1 MRREESRDRRCPGL
15 RSVIHRAGLLFCAA
29 LGCAAV
35 TGSVC
40 AFERAEMEVM
50 EEELVT
56 EVQTE
61 GPNDALIGDA
71 THIVVDALSSVG
83 SSDENTLTAFLL
95 PDEARQMLNSLDE
108 ETMREYALIIDR
120 ILRNPD
126 FQSLMQHQEVQDL
139 ISLLIQNGLKTAQ
152 EEPELT
158 TQVLETL
165 GLDSRVIALFY
176 EVLKVYENNSETA
189 QKVQD
194 FMQTEEGRTLLN
206 TILTTFTPE
215 TIETLLRSY
224 NELTPMPEN

>member
-1 MRREESRDRRCPGL
+1 
-15 RSVIHRAGLLFCAA
+15 
-29 LGCAAV
+29 
-35 TGSVC
+35 
-40 AFERAEMEVM
+40 MEVM
-50 EEELVT
+50 EEELAA

-108 ETMREYALIIDR
+108 ETIREYALIIDR

-206 TILTTFTPE
+206 TILATFTPE
-215 TIETLLRSY
+215 TIETLLQSY